1 MQQVKCRSYYYM
13 IERRISTG
21 ITNLDSIL
29 DGGLIKEKSYL
40 IKGGPGSGKSTFG
53 HLFLQ
58 EGVLQDEKTM
68 LITMGESADSILFNS
83 KQQGIDLTKVE
94 ILDMSPGKQE
104 YSNEHNYSVFSP
116 VEVAAEP
123 IIKKIIEEIEKHQP
137 KRVLLDSLTMLK
149 YLYENPFQYKN
160 MALSLIRHI
169 CTTGATLLMVSEN
182 HPNSADEEAEFWV
195 DGVIEV
201 KNAVDWRRIRVHKFR
216 GSGFHGGDHAIKID
230 GTGIRVYPRLQPN
243 KYDRAFISDPVSSGI
258 DELDEM
264 LHGGIEKGTISMLTG
279 PTGAGKTNLGIQFMK
294 QASLRGERSVIYT
307 FEESTAVIIKR
318 SKMIGVPVDEMIEN
332 GNLTIKSIEPFSF
345 SPDEFSMIV
354 RKDIEENGTEMVM
367 IDSVGGYSL
376 TVRQDD
382 PLERLHSLCTY
393 LGNVGVTCFLVSETS
408 NITGDFITTNL
419 HASYLAD
426 NIIFLRYMEVT
437 GELKKSIGILKKRM
451 SDFERTIRELNITAE
466 GIKVGKPLRN
476 LHGILSGVPTI
487 IGSSE

>member
-1 MQQVKCRSYYYM
+1 MADG
-13 IERRISTG
+13 RISIG
-21 ITNLDSIL
+21 NIDLDLIL
-29 DGGLIKEKSYL
+29 EGGLIKDKSYL
-40 IKGGPGSGKSTFG
+40 IKGGPGTGKSTVG
-53 HLFLQ
+53 YLFLQ
-58 EGVLQDEKTM
+58 EGACQKEKTM
-68 LITMGESADSILFNS
+68 LITLGESADNILFNS
-83 KQQGIDLTKVE
+83 NQQGIDLSGTK
-94 ILDMSPGKQE
+94 ILDLSPGKQD
-104 YSNEHNYSVFSP
+104 YSNETNYSVFSP
-116 VEVAAEP
+116 VEVEAEP

-137 KRVLLDSLTMLK
+137 ERVLLDSLTMLK

-169 CTTGATLLMVSEN
+169 CSTGATLLMVSEN
-182 HPNSADEEAEFWV
+182 HPDTADEEAEFWV
-195 DGVIEV
+195 DGVLEV
-201 KNAVDWRRIRVHKFR
+201 TNSADWRRIQVHKFR
-216 GSGFHGGDHAIKID
+216 GSGFRAGDHAMKID
-230 GTGIRVYPRLQPN
+230 GKGLHVFPRLQPN
-243 KYDRAFISDPVSSGI
+243 EYDRAFISDPISSGI

-307 FEESTAVIIKR
+307 FEESAAVIVKR
-318 SKMIGVPVDEMIEN
+318 SRTIGVPVDDMIEN

-345 SPDEFSMIV
+345 SPDEFSMMV

-408 NITGDFITTNL
+408 NITGEFITTNL

-451 SDFERTIRELNITAE
+451 SDFERSIRELNITTE
-466 GIKVGKPLRN
+466 GIKVGKPLTN
-476 LHGILSGVPTI
+476 LQGILSGIPTI
-487 IGSSE
+487 IERAE

>member
-1 MQQVKCRSYYYM
+1 MKDG
-13 IERRISTG
+13 RISTG
-21 ITNLDSIL
+21 ISDLDSIL
-29 DGGLIKEKSYL
+29 DGGLIKEKSFL

-53 HLFLQ
+53 QLFLE
-58 EGVLQDEKTM
+58 EGAREGEKAM

-83 KQQGIDLTKVE
+83 KQQGIDLSKVE

-104 YSNEHNYSVFSP
+104 YSNEINYSVFSP
-116 VEVAAEP
+116 VEVEAEP

-137 KRVLLDSLTMLK
+137 DRVLLDSLTMLK

-169 CTTGATLLMVSEN
+169 CSTGATLLMVSEN

-195 DGVIEV
+195 DGVLEV
-201 KNAVDWRRIRVHKFR
+201 TNSVDWRRIRVHKFR
-216 GSGFHGGDHAIKID
+216 GSGFMGGDHAIKID
-230 GTGIRVYPRLQPN
+230 GQGIRVFPRLQPN
-243 KYDRAFISDPVSSGI
+243 EYARTFKSTPVSSGI

-294 QASLRGERSVIYT
+294 QASMRGERSVIYT
-307 FEESTAVIIKR
+307 FEESVEVIIKR
-318 SKMIGVPVDEMIEN
+318 SQMIGVPVDEMIEN
-332 GNLTIKSIEPFSF
+332 GTLTIKSIEPFSF
-345 SPDEFSMIV
+345 SPDEFSMMV

-393 LGNVGVTCFLVSETS
+393 LGNVGVTSFLVSETP
-408 NITGDFITTNL
+408 NITGEFITTKL

-426 NIIFLRYMEVT
+426 NIIFLRYMEVR

-451 SDFERTIRELNITAE
+451 SDFERSIRELNITAE

-476 LHGILSGVPTI
+476 LHGILSGSPTVI
-487 IGSSE
+487 ERSE

>member
-1 MQQVKCRSYYYM
+1 MANG
-13 IERRISTG
+13 RISMGNTE
-21 ITNLDSIL
+21 LDLIL
-29 DGGLIKEKSYL
+29 EGGLIKDKSYL
-40 IKGGPGSGKSTFG
+40 IKGGPGTGKSTVG
-53 HLFLQ
+53 YLFLQ
-58 EGVLQDEKTM
+58 EGAHQNEKTM
-68 LITMGESADSILFNS
+68 LITLGESAGNILFNS
-83 KQQGIDLTKVE
+83 KQQGIDLSGTK
-94 ILDMSPGKQE
+94 ILDLSPGKQD
-104 YSNEHNYSVFSP
+104 YSNEVNYSVFSP
-116 VEVAAEP
+116 VEVEAEP

-137 KRVLLDSLTMLK
+137 DRVLLDSLTMLK

-169 CTTGATLLMVSEN
+169 CSECATLLMISEI
-182 HPNSADEEAEFWV
+182 HPNTADEEAEFWV
-195 DGVIEV
+195 DGVLEV
-201 KNAVDWRRIRVHKFR
+201 TNSTDWRRIRVLKFR
-216 GSGFHGGDHAIKID
+216 GSGFQSGDHAIKID
-230 GTGIRVYPRLQPN
+230 GKGVRIFPRLQPN
-243 KYDRAFISDPVSSGI
+243 KYDRAFISDPISSGI

-294 QASLRGERSVIYT
+294 QASMRGERSVIYT
-307 FEESTAVIIKR
+307 FEESAAVIIKR
-318 SKMIGVPVDEMIEN
+318 SRTIGVPVDEMIEN

-345 SPDEFSMIV
+345 SPDEFSMMV

-393 LGNVGVTCFLVSETS
+393 LGNVGVTCFLVSETP
-408 NITGDFITTNL
+408 NITGEFITTNL

-451 SDFERTIRELNITAE
+451 SDFERSIRELNITAE

-487 IGSSE
+487 IERAE